1 MNEDIYDHKTS
12 EVFETSEVSTPKVAF
27 ITGGSRGLGF
37 GIAEALAKAGY
48 DVAINGMRPAEA
60 VQDVVE
66 QLKQHGNDAIYCQG
80 NIAETEDR
88 QRMLQQIREH
98 YGQLNVLVNNAGV
111 APKER
116 KDLLEA
122 SEESFEY
129 VVKTNLQGPYFLTQ
143 QAANWM
149 IEQRQADPDFFACI
163 ITISS
168 ISVTVASVNRGEY
181 CISKAGLGMLTQLFA
196 TRLGEYGIPVYDVRP
211 GVIKTDMT
219 SGVTEKYDR
228 MIEGGLCV
236 QPRWGYPE
244 DVGSAVV
251 ALAKGYFPY
260 STGQTIMV
268 DGGLTIPRL

>member
-1 MNEDIYDHKTS
+1 MKQ
-12 EVFETSEVSTPKVAF
+12 VAF
-27 ITGGSRGLGF
+27 ITGGSRGIGF
-37 GIAEALAKAGY
+37 GIAEILAREGF
-48 DVAINGMRPAEA
+48 DLAINGMRPEENVQEVLEA
-60 VQDVVE
+60 LRKYGTDV
-66 QLKQHGNDAIYCQG
+66 IYCQG
-80 NIAETEDR
+80 DIASTEARR
-88 QRMLQQIREH
+88 QMLEKIKSH
-98 YGQLNVLVNNAGV
+98 YGRLHILVNNAGV

-129 VVKTNLQGPYFLTQ
+129 VLKTNLQGPYFLTQ
-143 QAANWM
+143 NVANWM
-149 IEQRQADPDFFACI
+149 IDQKKEDENFSACI
-163 ITISS
+163 VNISS
-168 ISVTVASVNRGEY
+168 ISATVASVNRGEY
-181 CISKAGLGMLTQLFA
+181 CVSKAGMSMMTLLFA

-228 MIEGGLCV
+228 LISEGLCA

-244 DVGSAVV
+244 DVGKVV
-251 ALAKGYFPY
+251 TALAKGYFPY